1 MWACCAVP
9 KHRPRGQLPE
19 GRSAIQMME
28 SPLLCLES
36 LATWLSSSSTSW
48 VPNTIVGILWGLGL
62 YLLLLPFFA
71 SDPSSPPPSKKHGN
85 IRKVRNPWPRL
96 TRMSFSLFYLYFCFL
111 ESAVEAPGM
120 GKKRSSLLRKEYKI
134 LLLGISQAR
143 HEFWQEDL
151 AKDPRWGPG
160 G

>member
-1 MWACCAVP
+1 MARPNRMW
-9 KHRPRGQLPE
+9 
-19 GRSAIQMME
+19 
-28 SPLLCLES
+28 
-36 LATWLSSSSTSW
+36 
-48 VPNTIVGILWGLGL
+48 
-62 YLLLLPFFA
+62 
-71 SDPSSPPPSKKHGN
+71 
-85 IRKVRNPWPRL
+85 
-96 TRMSFSLFYLYFCFL
+96 FSLFCLYFCFL

-151 AKDPRWGPG
+151 AKVPRQGPG